1 MKNRIKI
8 YAETDL
14 HRFLYWCIVILRKG
28 EIKIMTK
35 ENKDDLIDKL
45 MIFVVDKDEELQ
57 KLMDKHEELRPV
69 GEKIREIS
77 RNEELNKEEKD
88 SD

>member
-1 MKNRIKI
+1 
-8 YAETDL
+8 
-14 HRFLYWCIVILRKG
+14 
-28 EIKIMTK
+28 MTK

-57 KLMDKHEELRPV
+57 KLMDKHEGLRPV

>member
-1 MKNRIKI
+1 
-8 YAETDL
+8 
-14 HRFLYWCIVILRKG
+14 
-28 EIKIMTK
+28 MTK

>member
-1 MKNRIKI
+1 
-8 YAETDL
+8 
-14 HRFLYWCIVILRKG
+14 
-28 EIKIMTK
+28 MTK

-57 KLMDKHEELRPV
+57 KLMDKHEGLRPV

-77 RNEELNKEEKD
+77 RN
-88 SD
+88 

>member
-1 MKNRIKI
+1 
-8 YAETDL
+8 
-14 HRFLYWCIVILRKG
+14 
-28 EIKIMTK
+28 MTK

-45 MIFVVDKDEELQ
+45 MIFVVAKDAELQ